1 MERIDNPP
9 PKTKYYNVRVHLP
22 AKQKFAAYGAGIALL
37 FGASFVGTKALRPD
51 APLSVAPISGETRT
65 PDAPPRTEAPAPVEK
80 PQPAPTEVVVAMAGA
95 VKTPGLLHLDP
106 DTRVGDAI
114 KRAGG
119 AKPDADLEAIN
130 LAAKAVDGDQIYVP
144 RKKAAEPE
152 RAAEAERVVPKYRGG
167 EIAPHYAPLT
177 PDVPATLQGEL
188 PSEGSPSSSPRSA
201 AKKKASGPVSLSTAS
216 LAQLETLPGV
226 GPATAQKILDY
237 RMEHGGFSSIDEI
250 QAVKGIGPK
259 KFEKMKPFLKR

>member
-1 MERIDNPP
+1 M
-9 PKTKYYNVRVHLP
+9 HLP
-22 AKQKFAAYGAGIALL
+22 AKQKFAAYGAGFAMLV
-37 FGASFVGTKALRPD
+37 GASYVGTKTLRPD
-51 APLSVAPISGETRT
+51 APLSVAPISGEVKP
-65 PDAPPRTEAPAPVEK
+65 PDEPPKAEEAASVEK
-80 PQPAPTEVVVAMAGA
+80 PEPAPTETVVAMAGA
-95 VKTPGLLHLDP
+95 VKTPGMLHLNP

-119 AKPDADLEAIN
+119 AMPEADLESIN
-130 LAAKAVDGDQIYVP
+130 LAAKVVDGDQIYVP
-144 RKKAAEPE
+144 RKKTEEPAKAVE
-152 RAAEAERVVPKYRGG
+152 VAKIAPKYRGG
-167 EIAPHYAPLT
+167 EVLPRYQPLS
-177 PDVPATLQGEL
+177 PDMPATLQGEL
-188 PSEGSPSSSPRSA
+188 PTDASSPSPSPRSA
-201 AKKKASGPVSLSTAS
+201 AKKKASAPVSLSTAS